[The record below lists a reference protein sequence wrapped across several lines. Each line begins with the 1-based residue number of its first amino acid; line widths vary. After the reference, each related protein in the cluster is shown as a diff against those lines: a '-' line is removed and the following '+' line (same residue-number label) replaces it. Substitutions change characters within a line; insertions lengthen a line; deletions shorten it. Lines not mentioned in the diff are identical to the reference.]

1 MNMRVFS
8 ISAALSV
15 VLCVADTRAEETVVN
30 VGDVF
35 TCYFQN
41 KGDNKFA
48 DSKAERYLA
57 SDKDW
62 SSQEMTAFMAALKTW
77 DDAIENKPPRKL
89 KVGVFWRQL
98 NHGGHSGPLAVTRS
112 ALRSDPNAVGLT
124 QAATVAE
131 FLWRDGVDKCPPKS
145 FDICIYFNTGAPYSS
160 TEAVQKN
167 AGGVSYDFQSV
178 AVHELGHAFGFVSLA
193 RSNGQFG
200 ILPGGLHHTAFDA
213 LMVDAAGKRLIDK
226 AFTAQDGVGFKPGQV
241 IALKGSK
248 LKVYNPSVWR
258 PAASMVH
265 VDLGKCVMSPFM
277 FPGYVKRDFAPE
289 EIRLLGL
296 MGWQVKPDSATQK
309 AEE

>member
-1 MNMRVFS
+1 MGGV
-8 ISAALSV
+8 
-15 VLCVADTRAEETVVN
+15 TRAFAAETVLEA
-30 VGDVF
+30 GETF

-62 SSQEMTAFMAALKTW
+62 AAAEIAAFMAAIKTW

-98 NHGGHSGPLAVTRS
+98 NHGGRSGPLAVTRS
-112 ALRSDPNAVGLT
+112 ALRSDPKAPGLV

-131 FLWRDGVDKCPPKS
+131 SLWRDGVDKCPPKS
-145 FDICIYFNTGAPYSS
+145 FDICIYFNAGAPYSFAEALPKQS
-160 TEAVQKN
+160 EAV
-167 AGGVSYDFQSV
+167 GYDFQSV
-178 AVHELGHAFGFVSLA
+178 AAHELGHAFGFVSLA
-193 RSNGQFG
+193 RRDGQFG
-200 ILPGGLHHTAFDA
+200 RLPAGMHHTAFDA
-213 LMVDAAGKRLIDK
+213 LMVNAEGKRLIDV
-226 AFTAQDGVGFKPGQV
+226 AFEAQDGVGFKPGDV

-248 LKVYNPSVWR
+248 LKVHNPSVWR

-277 FPGYVKRDFAPE
+277 FPGHIKRDLAPE

-296 MGWQVKPDSATQK
+296 MGWKLKPASLAEK